1 MPVPFLIVLA
11 ALASVP
17 LAALLLARRPGLAP
31 AVAAVPLLLFVAVV
45 LAPRGVSELGWIPS
59 LGISLAW
66 NADGL
71 SMLFA
76 MLITG
81 IGALIFLYASA
92 YMKGDPMLHRFLAV
106 LTLFMA
112 AMLGSVLDDDLVL
125 LFLFWEMTS
134 LASFLLIGYKS
145 EQEKARKSAVQGLLV
160 TVGGGLALL
169 AGILLLGSVAGTYRI
184 SEIAARADVVT
195 ADPLAGVIL
204 GLIAAGAFSKS
215 AQWPLHMWLPNAMA

>member
-1 MPVPFLIVLA
+1 
-11 ALASVP
+11 
-17 LAALLLARRPGLAP
+17 
-31 AVAAVPLLLFVAVV
+31 
-45 LAPRGVSELGWIPS
+45 
-59 LGISLAW
+59 
-66 NADGL
+66 
-71 SMLFA
+71 
-76 MLITG
+76 
-81 IGALIFLYASA
+81 
-92 YMKGDPMLHRFLAV
+92 MLHRFLAV

-112 AMLGSVLDDDLVL
+112 AMLGSVLADDLVL

-204 GLIAAGAFSKS
+204 GLIAAGAFAKS
-215 AQWPLHMWLPNAMA
+215 AQWPLHMWLPNAMAAPTPVSAYLHSATMVKLGVYLLARLNPVFDEMSLWHDLLMVAGAATKLTGGLLALRETDLKRMLAWSTVASLGTLVMLIGVPDPIGP